1 MIGASPPIA
10 RPRQIQLGAAFAV
23 LLAAAIILGWR
34 TGDPTKAPPAAA
46 APVAWELP
54 QIAAR
59 DPSQDVA
66 ILTAR
71 HPWGGGAGFQS
82 IDSPRPPPAAV
93 RPWRLVGVIER
104 GEERLALVL
113 VGPGPDGKLE
123 YRAVGDSLP
132 DGSVLV
138 QIGTDSATSEGGQSA
153 TPERRVHR
161 LFDKAH

>member
-1 MIGASPPIA
+1 LS
-10 RPRQIQLGAAFAV
+10 
-23 LLAAAIILGWR
+23 
-34 TGDPTKAPPAAA
+34 
-46 APVAWELP
+46 
-54 QIAAR
+54 
-59 DPSQDVA
+59 
-66 ILTAR
+66 AR
-71 HPWGGGAGFQS
+71 HPWGGGAAFQS
-82 IDSPRPPPAAV
+82 IDSPRPLPPAT
-93 RPWRLVGVIER
+93 RPWRLVGVVER

-113 VGPGPDGKLE
+113 VGQGPEVKLE